1 MDKTKVYSWRLSSHL
16 KDALEEAARRE
27 RVSIASLVERI
38 VVGWL
43 AEARAKDYEA
53 DAEQARLQ
61 GVIAPTFGTIRGGNP
76 DRSTS
81 VRQAVHRRLTRRDAR

>member
-16 KDALEEAARRE
+16 KGALEEAARRE
-27 RVSIASLVERI
+27 RASVASLIERI

-43 AEARAKDYEA
+43 AEARAKDYET

-61 GVIAPTFGTIRGGNP
+61 EAIARTFGTIRGGNL